1 MAKQPILYFVLA
13 STLVVA
19 SCAKSHHA
27 GDPKPTNHGT
37 IVLGPQGGHCT
48 ITSKTPAGNEADP
61 VKITAG
67 GMFVWNVTN
76 NCNEEVTFGMK
87 EKQQKNGNNSPV
99 KDPLTGLSQSPQ
111 PFPANG
117 TGTLTVTAKTKEQLY
132 PSGGDPGNR
141 RWTFRFTVNCHP
153 ENDPEI
159 EIEGI

>member
-19 SCAKSHHA
+19 SC
-27 GDPKPTNHGT
+27 GKPEQRTNHGT
-37 IVLGPQGGHCT
+37 IVLDPQGGGCKMT
-48 ITSKTPAGNEADP
+48 KTPTGKENDP
-61 VKITAG
+61 FKITAG
-67 GMFVWNVTN
+67 GTFVWSVTN

-87 EKQQKNGNNSPV
+87 DKQQKSGNNSPV

-132 PSGGDPGNR
+132 PSGGNPGNR